1 MSCKLNY
8 TFNTPIKH
16 ITLFDSLCSLSGRG
30 YEREMIEKYMN
41 KTSAFEKT
49 YRKVGYVL
57 CKYAKQISF
66 QSIYINGIF
75 PKTREREDML

>member
-8 TFNTPIKH
+8 MFNTPIKH

-41 KTSAFEKT
+41 NTLAFEKT
-49 YRKVGYVL
+49 YR
-57 CKYAKQISF
+57 
-66 QSIYINGIF
+66 
-75 PKTREREDML
+75 